1 MGNKR
6 LIVDQAD
13 YLTAMGHEV
22 HFLFIDVSL
31 RKRPEKYKL
40 MNEYWGNRLHIL
52 HTSLLRKILFNLRL
66 QTALR
71 LYNGNITADCLYF
84 NQIERKIN
92 KIDKI
97 EHFDCCIVNYFYLS
111 KALEKISIP
120 RKALLTHDIFANRS
134 KDSQCSVMST
144 TPAEELKAS
153 IRSPFILTVQESDAD
168 YFKRLSPKS
177 KVLST
182 FSTFNY
188 YPSEIAGTNN
198 VLYLSGNA
206 LFNIIGLDWLFENVW
221 PEVRKRRPEAKLII
235 GGGICSAL
243 KERVLPEGVELKG
256 YISDVTD
263 FYASGDIFVNPTYL
277 GTGLKIKTLESVA
290 RDKVSITR
298 SHNRTGLLES
308 NEMPIMFS
316 DSPEEWTD
324 FICSTLGN
332 RPRIAEIKRKNQ
344 SYLTLLN
351 NHIRSQYEQLLS

>member
-22 HFLFIDVSL
+22 HFLFVDVSL

-71 LYNGNITADCLYF
+71 LHNGNISTDCLYF
-84 NQIERKIN
+84 NQVDHEIN
-92 KIDKI
+92 RLDAD

-120 RKALLTHDIFANRS
+120 RRALLTHDIFADRS

-144 TPAEELKAS
+144 TPDEELKAAL
-153 IRSPFILTVQESDAD
+153 RSPIILTVQESDAD

-182 FSTFNY
+182 FSTFDY
-188 YPSEIAGTNN
+188 YPSEIAGTAN

-221 PEVRKRRPEAKLII
+221 PEVRKRKPEAKLII

-243 KERVLPEGVELKG
+243 KDKVIPEGVELKG
-256 YISDVTD
+256 YITDVAK

-298 SHNRTGLLES
+298 SHNRIGLPYS
-308 NEMPIMFS
+308 DEMPIIFS
-316 DSPEEWTD
+316 DSPEEWVD
-324 FICSTLGN
+324 FICLTLEN
-332 RPRIAEIKRKNQ
+332 QAKIAEIKRKNQ